1 MYHKIVA
8 HKDMQIFNIEMLLG
22 IFIFLT
28 NTYLGVLVFSR
39 DGRSWTN
46 RLYFLLVVILNA
58 YIVTN
63 FISLHPEVVGLTDQ
77 LYWIRVVMFV
87 GSFIGPTLFCLIN
100 AFPGNTFIMKRG
112 LLLALLILMLASAGL
127 SMSPYLF
134 TGLQYINGEVVPIP
148 GPGIIVF
155 LIDFVGLFILSF
167 VFLWFKWK
175 KAKGVAR
182 SQIQTIAYGITFSF
196 SLMAVSTV
204 IFVVVLNLSTFVFL
218 GPLYTI
224 FLTMATAY
232 AIVKYNLF
240 SVKVILVE
248 VAVFLL
254 NTFLFLNIF
263 IFNDTSS
270 LVLNGSVFLAT
281 LIFSVLLLR
290 TIYKDIRVRER
301 IEELAKQMMIANDR
315 LRYMEKQKTEFV
327 SIASHQ
333 LRTPLTVIKGY
344 VSMIRE
350 GTFGPLSESARDAMD
365 KLHKSSEKMV
375 ELVEDL
381 LTVSRLEQK
390 RAVLRFEV
398 TDVVRMMRNII
409 AGVEDEADH
418 VGLKMSLVAPADVR
432 FLSMIDE
439 KKFIQAIKHILDN
452 AIRYTNPPG
461 SVRIVISKSTLPGMI
476 RISVSDTG
484 MGMTE
489 EKLRSLSEQ
498 LDFKA
503 SAVVA
508 RLKTIMPKTK
518 HQPGEVLGQSEVKNA
533 PTGDKTVG
541 VGLYIAKE
549 IISAHRGNIWAKSE
563 GLNKGTTVIVEI
575 PEVKN

>member
-1 MYHKIVA
+1 MDILSEINYYSFA
-8 HKDMQIFNIEMLLG
+8 LLLG
-22 IFIFLT
+22 GVVALVSGISVYLKSEKGEQYGVWLLLNISSAVWSFGYFIMILAKSDKIALWSNWMLHFGAIFIP
-28 NTYLGVLVFSR
+28 V
-39 DGRSWTN
+39 
-46 RLYFLLVVILNA
+46 LYFLFIIFITDAYKKYRRYIYVGVIFL
-58 YIVTN
+58 
-63 FISLHPEVVGLTDQ
+63 
-77 LYWIRVVMFV
+77 
-87 GSFIGPTLFCLIN
+87 LF
-100 AFPGNTFIMKRG
+100 
-112 LLLALLILMLASAGL
+112 
-127 SMSPYLF
+127 
-134 TGLQYINGEVVPIP
+134 
-148 GPGIIVF
+148 F
-155 LIDFVGLFILSF
+155 LITNTTTFFV
-167 VFLWFKWK
+167 
-175 KAKGVAR
+175 KGVLPK
-182 SQIQTIAYGITFSF
+182 Y
-196 SLMAVSTV
+196 
-204 IFVVVLNLSTFVFL
+204 VFNYAPDA
-218 GPLYTI
+218 GPLYPYFTAYFFFFI
-224 FLTMATAY
+224 GLAIFILILKILRTEGQEALRLKYILWSSIAGFLGGGSVFFLTFNVDIPPYPLIAFSLYPLIIDY
-232 AIVKYNLF
+232 AILKHNLF
-240 SVKVILVE
+240 SIKVILVE
-248 VAVFLL
+248 LAVFLL
-254 NTFLFLNIF
+254 NLFLFLNVLTFNSIDSF
-263 IFNDTSS
+263 I
-270 LVLNGSVFLAT
+270 LNGSVFLAT

-290 TIYKDIRVRER
+290 TIYKDIRIRER
-301 IEELAKQMMIANDR
+301 VSELAKQMMVANDR

-418 VGLKMSLVAPADVR
+418 VGLKMSLVAPADMK

-461 SVRIVISKSTLPGMI
+461 FVRIVISKSTLPGMI
-476 RISVSDTG
+476 RISISDTG